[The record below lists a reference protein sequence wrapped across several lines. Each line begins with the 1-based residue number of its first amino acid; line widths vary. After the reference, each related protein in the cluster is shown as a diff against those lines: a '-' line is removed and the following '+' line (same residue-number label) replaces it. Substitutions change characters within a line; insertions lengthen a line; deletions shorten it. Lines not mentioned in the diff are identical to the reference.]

1 MRLNLPVH
9 RLRLDF
15 RNIGRGGGATADSR
29 DSVNRAAR
37 IRIAGKAVVGTHR
50 LADCGRTGG
59 ACTQSLKMN
68 CVTEGLCVRVPG
80 WQSTLVAKG
89 ELANFLVGEQLAD
102 IREQVLHIVL
112 LLQARGAQAQAKLA
126 REVVVLDYAEG
137 KRGVVVGKAAL
148 LLNQNGG
155 ALATAENGDLLPF
168 VWLCDI

>member
-59 ACTQSLKMN
+59 A
-68 CVTEGLCVRVPG
+68 
-80 WQSTLVAKG
+80 
-89 ELANFLVGEQLAD
+89 
-102 IREQVLHIVL
+102 
-112 LLQARGAQAQAKLA
+112 
-126 REVVVLDYAEG
+126 
-137 KRGVVVGKAAL
+137 
-148 LLNQNGG
+148 
-155 ALATAENGDLLPF
+155 
-168 VWLCDI
+168 